1 MVNALNGNYNIYE
14 HTATGK
20 QVSAEETD
28 ASIFSISGCETSPIE
43 GDVSYTEAISD
54 KEYTVDDLKEEYE
67 QIQKEQGI
75 VGKAWNG
82 IKNLLPFL
90 SKAGC
95 QGSKEIEEIIA
106 KAEKGEIS
114 VEEAKEALE
123 KYKKNQ
129 DSGTE
134 VALNTATAA
143 IATAACVLAGPV
155 GWITL
160 AIGAGVGL
168 VSRVAL
174 GAMEAGTNEVENDYG
189 AKEVAED
196 AGKGAVIGLISG
208 AFKMLGLKG
217 GRGAVI
223 NEALEPDAKKLGTA
237 KMIFKGISITE
248 GLKG

>member
-1 MVNALNGNYNIYE
+1 MVNAVHGNYGISEYKEVTNQ
-14 HTATGK
+14 AS
-20 QVSAEETD
+20 VTD
-28 ASIFSISGCETSPIE
+28 TDTSIFTTSGYETSPIE
-43 GDVSYTEAISD
+43 GGISYSENVPD
-54 KEYTVDDLKEEYE
+54 EEYTVEDLKEEYE

-82 IKNLLPFL
+82 IKNGLPFL
-90 SKAGC
+90 SKIGC

-114 VEEAKEALE
+114 TEEAKEALE

-155 GWITL
+155 GWATL
-160 AIGAGVGL
+160 AIGAGIGII
-168 VSRVAL
+168 SRVAL
-174 GAMEAGTNEVENDYG
+174 GATEAGTNEIENDYG
-189 AKEVAED
+189 AKEVAKD
-196 AGKGAVIGLISG
+196 AGKGAVIGAISG
-208 AFKMLGLKG
+208 AFKMFGLKG

-223 NEALEPDAKKLGTA
+223 NQVLEPDTKKLGTA
-237 KMIFKGISITE
+237 KML
-248 GLKG
+248 LKGVSVDGALKG